1 MNPHSTP
8 MSDNNR
14 GTAFTLLIILT
25 LIWGTS
31 FILIKQ
37 GLKVFAADEVG
48 ALRVAAA
55 ALFLLP
61 VALVRIKDLAKEN
74 YWKLFLSGLM
84 GIFFPSFLF
93 ATAQTR
99 MESSVAG
106 MLNTITPIFTLL
118 IGAVIFKQ
126 KFKNLAVVGILL
138 GFVGAIILMFARSG
152 GSLGSINVFALLIV
166 VACIF
171 YACNLNFIKY
181 KITDLNALTITS
193 VSVLFISPLALVY
206 LFGFTGF
213 TTKLQTMEGAWR
225 ACGFIVLLGVMST
238 AIATFLFNKLVKIST
253 PIFASSVTYLMPIVA
268 VAWGLLDGEA
278 LGLGHFIGMAAV
290 IAGVYLSNR
299 K

>member
-1 MNPHSTP
+1 MQESNRST
-8 MSDNNR
+8 
-14 GTAFTLLIILT
+14 AIFLLIILT

-37 GLKVFAADEVG
+37 GLKVFAPDEVG
-48 ALRVAAA
+48 ALRVTAAG
-55 ALFLLP
+55 LFLLP
-61 VALVRIKDLAKEN
+61 AALMRIRELPKDS
-74 YWKLFLSGLM
+74 YGKLFLSGLM

-99 MESSVAG
+99 MDSSVAG
-106 MLNTITPIFTLL
+106 MLNTLTPIFTLM
-118 IGAVIFKQ
+118 IGAIIFKQ
-126 KFKNLAVVGILL
+126 KFKDLAVIGILL
-138 GFVGAIILMFARSG
+138 GFIGAIVLMFARSG
-152 GSLGSINVFALLIV
+152 GELGAINVFALLIV

-193 VSVLFISPLALVY
+193 VSVMLISPLAIVY
-206 LFGFTGF
+206 LLGFTEF
-213 TTKLQTMEGAWR
+213 TAKLGTLDGAWK

-268 VAWGLLDGEA
+268 VAWGLLDGES

-290 IAGVYLSNR
+290 ITGVYLANR